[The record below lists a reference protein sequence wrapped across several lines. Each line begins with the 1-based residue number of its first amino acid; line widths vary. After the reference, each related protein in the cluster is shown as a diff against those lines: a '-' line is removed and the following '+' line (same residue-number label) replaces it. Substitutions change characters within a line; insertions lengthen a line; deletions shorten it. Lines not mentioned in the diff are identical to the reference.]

1 MDTWKQKGLELLQQL
16 VSIPSFS
23 REENQTAD
31 LIERFLVSEGLSPQ
45 RIGNNIWC
53 THASYNE
60 HLPTVL
66 LNSHHDTVRPVSGW
80 ESDPFDGSLL
90 NDRITALGSNDAG
103 ASLVALIMTFLY
115 FKEVPLTGFNL
126 LLAASAEEEISGK
139 GGVELLRDYLPPI
152 AVGIVGEPTQMQ
164 MAIAERGLIVVDGEV
179 KGKAGHAARGEGINA
194 IYRALPEI
202 EKLKNFQFDK
212 VSSLLGPVKISIT
225 QIQAGVQHNVVP
237 DQCTFVMDIRTQE
250 RYSNKEV
257 ISILQKITQAK
268 LRPRSLRL
276 NASGISEQHPL
287 VRAGK
292 SLGMTTF
299 GSATL
304 SDQAL
309 WPFDT
314 IKIGCG
320 NSARSHTAGEY
331 IEVEEFN
338 QGLETYIALIKT
350 YEKTLGKGL

>member
-1 MDTWKQKGLELLQQL
+1 MDNWKQKGIELLQQL

-31 LIERFLVSEGLSPQ
+31 LIEQFLLAEGLSPQ
-45 RIGNNIWC
+45 RVGNNIWC
-53 THASYNE
+53 THAHYNKQ
-60 HLPTVL
+60 LPTVL
-66 LNSHHDTVRPVSGW
+66 LNSHHDTVQPVSGW
-80 ESDPFDGSLL
+80 ESDPFDGRI
-90 NDRITALGSNDAG
+90 NNGRITALGSNDAG
-103 ASLVALIMTFLY
+103 ASLVALMMTFLY
-115 FKEVPLTGFNL
+115 FKEKPLIGFNL

-139 GGVELLRDYLPPI
+139 GGVEILRDQLPPI

-164 MAIAERGLIVVDGEV
+164 LAIAERGLIVVDAQV
-179 KGKAGHAARGEGINA
+179 KGKAGHAARAEGVNA

-202 EKLKNFQFDK
+202 EKLRNFQFDQ
-212 VSSLLGPVKISIT
+212 VSPLLGPVKISIT

-237 DQCTFVMDIRTQE
+237 DLCSFVLDIRTQE
-250 RYSNKEV
+250 QYTNEEV
-257 ISILQKITQAK
+257 ITELQKITQAE

-276 NASGISEQHPL
+276 NASGISDHHPL
-287 VRAGK
+287 VLAGK

-309 WPFDT
+309 WPFET
-314 IKIGCG
+314 VKIGCG
-320 NSARSHTAGEY
+320 DSARSHTAGEY
-331 IEVEEFN
+331 IELEEFN

-350 YEKTLGKGL
+350 YEETLGKRL

>member
-1 MDTWKQKGLELLQQL
+1 MDTWKQKGMELLQQL

-23 REENQTAD
+23 REEHQTAD
-31 LIERFLVSEGLSPQ
+31 LIEEFLIAEGLSPQ
-45 RIGNNIWC
+45 RVGNNVWC
-53 THASYNE
+53 THPHYDES
-60 HLPTVL
+60 LPTVL

-80 ESDPFDGSLL
+80 ESDPFDGSLHHG
-90 NDRITALGSNDAG
+90 RITALGSNDAG
-103 ASLVALIMTFLY
+103 ASLIALIMTFLY
-115 FKEVPLTGFNL
+115 FRERPLQGFNL

-164 MAIAERGLIVVDGEV
+164 MAIAERGLMVVDAEV
-179 KGKAGHAARGEGINA
+179 KGKAGHAAREEGINA
-194 IYRALPEI
+194 IYQALPEI
-202 EKLKNFQFDK
+202 EKLRNYEFDK
-212 VSSLLGPVKISIT
+212 VSPLLGPVKISIT
-225 QIQAGVQHNVVP
+225 QIQAGTQHNVVP
-237 DQCTFVMDIRTQE
+237 DRCTFVMDIRTQE
-250 RYSNKEV
+250 QYTNEEV
-257 ISILQKITQAK
+257 IRVLQEITQAE

-276 NASGISEQHPL
+276 NASGIAEHHPL

-314 IKIGCG
+314 VKIGCG
-320 NSARSHTAGEY
+320 DSARSHTAGEY
-331 IEVEEFN
+331 IEIEEFN
-338 QGLETYIALIKT
+338 HGLETYIALIEN

>member
-1 MDTWKQKGLELLQQL
+1 MDSWKQKGIELLQQL

-31 LIERFLVSEGLSPQ
+31 LIAQFLDSEGLSPQ
-45 RIGNNIWC
+45 RVGNNVWC
-53 THASYNE
+53 THPHYDES
-60 HLPTVL
+60 LPTVL

-80 ESDPFDGSLL
+80 ESDPFDGSLQ
-90 NDRITALGSNDAG
+90 NGRIIALGSNDAG
-103 ASLVALIMTFLY
+103 ASLVALILTFLY
-115 FKEVPLTGFNL
+115 FKERRLHGFNL

-164 MAIAERGLIVVDGEV
+164 MAIAERGLMVVDAEV
-179 KGKAGHAARGEGINA
+179 KGKAGHAAREEGINA
-194 IYRALPEI
+194 IYQALPEI
-202 EKLKNFQFDK
+202 EKLRNFQFDK
-212 VSSLLGPVKISIT
+212 VSPLLGPVKISIT
-225 QIQAGVQHNVVP
+225 QIQAGTQHNVVP
-237 DQCTFVMDIRTQE
+237 DLCSFVMDIRTQE
-250 RYSNKEV
+250 QYTNAEV
-257 ISILQKITQAK
+257 IQVLQGITQAE

-287 VRAGK
+287 VLVGK
-292 SLGMTTF
+292 KLGMTTF

-309 WPFDT
+309 WPFET
-314 IKIGCG
+314 VKIGCG
-320 NSARSHTAGEY
+320 DSARSHTAGEY
-331 IEVEEFN
+331 IEIEEFN
-338 QGLETYIALIKT
+338 QGLQTYIALIEN

>member
-1 MDTWKQKGLELLQQL
+1 MDKWKQKGIELLQQL

-23 REENQTAD
+23 REENQTAA
-31 LIERFLVSEGLSPQ
+31 LIEQFLLAEGLTPQ
-45 RIGNNIWC
+45 RVGNNIWC
-53 THASYNE
+53 THDSYNPKW
-60 HLPTVL
+60 PTVL
-66 LNSHHDTVRPVSGW
+66 LNSHHDTVKPVSGW
-80 ESDPFDGSLL
+80 ESNPFDGHIK
-90 NDRITALGSNDAG
+90 NGRITALGSNDAG

-115 FKEVPLTGFNL
+115 FKDSPPREFNL

-139 GGVELLRDYLPPI
+139 GGVELLRDQLPPI
-152 AVGIVGEPTQMQ
+152 SVGIVGEPTQMQ
-164 MAIAERGLIVVDGEV
+164 MAIAERGLIVVDAEV
-179 KGKAGHAARGEGINA
+179 KGRAGHAAREVGVNA
-194 IYRALPEI
+194 IYLALPEI
-202 EKLKNFQFDK
+202 EKLKNYQFDK
-212 VSSLLGPVKISIT
+212 ISSLLGPVKIAIT

-237 DQCTFVMDIRTQE
+237 DLCSFVLDIRTQE
-250 RYSNKEV
+250 HYTNEEV
-257 ISILQKITQAK
+257 IRELQQITQAD

-276 NASGISEQHPL
+276 NASGISEEHPL
-287 VRAGK
+287 VVAGK
-292 SLGMTTF
+292 SLRMTTF

-320 NSARSHTAGEY
+320 DSARSHTAGEY
-331 IEVEEFN
+331 IEIEEFN